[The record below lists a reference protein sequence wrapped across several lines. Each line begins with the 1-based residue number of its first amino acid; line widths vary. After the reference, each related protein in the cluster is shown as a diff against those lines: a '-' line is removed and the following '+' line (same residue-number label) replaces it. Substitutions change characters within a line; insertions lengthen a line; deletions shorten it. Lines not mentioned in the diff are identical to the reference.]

1 MFCAL
6 IMAGGKG
13 TRFWPKSTEEKP
25 KQFLNLIADKT
36 MIQLTYNRLLKIMPK
51 ERIFVVTGE
60 RYKKQVQNNLT
71 DLPEK
76 NIIIE
81 PEGRNTAP
89 CILLACLYIKE
100 IYKDATVAVV
110 PSDHAIK
117 NTDYLCNVI
126 QIANSY
132 VENEN
137 RDAIVTIGIT
147 PNRPE
152 TGYGYIKLKDK
163 DGQVIK
169 VDKFVEKP
177 NLEKAKEYLEAG
189 EYLWNAGM
197 FIFDINS
204 MLKELEANY
213 SGYNVL
219 KELPSIEEKDYP
231 KKLKKLYPE
240 CESISIDYAVM
251 EKSQSIYVVPGD
263 FGWDDI
269 GTWTS
274 LERYIEKDE
283 NENILSRRYCNI

>member
-117 NTDYLCNVI
+117 NTDEFCNVL

-219 KELPSIEEKDYP
+219 KELPSIEEKEYT

-274 LERYIEKDE
+274 LERYIAKDE
-283 NENILSRRYCNI
+283 SENILSRRCCNI